1 MDVERF
7 LISPSNSIRETM
19 ACIDRNARGIA
30 LVVDGEH
37 RLIATVTDG
46 DVRRAVLAG
55 TDLNLPVMEL
65 IKRRKKE
72 PYPTPL
78 TARAGTPAAE
88 LIRIMNEYTLSHLP
102 LLNDEGRV
110 VDMVLLRD
118 MVKEYELP
126 LRAVVMA
133 GGYGTRLRPLTEALP
148 KPMLPVGDRPLLEH
162 IIEQLREVGIRRVN
176 LTTHYKSELISEHF
190 GDGKN
195 FGVEIEYV
203 KEDRPL
209 GTVGALSLIQPSE
222 EPLLVIN
229 GDILTRIDFHAM
241 LDFHRE
247 QKANMTVA
255 VREFEMRVPYGVV
268 ETEGVEVARIS
279 EKPVLRHFINA
290 GIYLLNPEVC
300 RFIPNDRP
308 YDMPELINRLL
319 EAGRRVISFPVRE
332 YWLDIGK
339 IEDYQ
344 QALTD
349 LNDGSMKR

>member
-1 MDVERF
+1 VGIEKF
-7 LISPSNSIRETM
+7 LIAPEDSIKEAM
-19 ACIDRNARGIA
+19 ACIDRSARGIA

-37 RLIATVTDG
+37 HLIATVTDG

-55 TDLNLPVMEL
+55 MDLNLPVMEL
-65 IKRRKKE
+65 VRRRKKE
-72 PYPTPL
+72 PHPTPF
-78 TARAGTPAAE
+78 TAQVGTPPAE
-88 LIRIMNEYTLSHLP
+88 LIRMMNEYTLSHLP
-102 LLNDEGRV
+102 LLDDKGRV
-110 VDMVLLRD
+110 ADIVLLRD

-133 GGYGTRLRPLTEALP
+133 GGLGTRLRPLTESLP

-162 IIEQLREVGIRRVN
+162 IIEQLRQVGIRRVN
-176 LTTHYKSELISEHF
+176 LTTHYKSELITEHF

-203 KEDRPL
+203 KEDKPL
-209 GTVGALSLIQPSE
+209 GTVGALSLLQPSE

-255 VREFEMRVPYGVV
+255 VREIEMRVPYGVV
-268 ETEGVEVARIS
+268 ETEGVKVTRIS

-290 GIYLLNPEVC
+290 GIYLLNPDVC

-344 QALTD
+344 RALAD
-349 LNDGSMKR
+349 LDEGGLKR

>member
-1 MDVERF
+1 VDFKKF
-7 LISPSNSIRETM
+7 LISPGDSIREAM

-30 LVVDGEH
+30 LVVDGER

-55 TDLNLPVMEL
+55 VDLNLPVLEL

-72 PYPTPL
+72 PHPTPL
-78 TARAGTPAAE
+78 SARTGTPAAE
-88 LIRIMNEYTLSHLP
+88 LIRMMNEFTLSHIP
-102 LLNDEGRV
+102 LLDDEERV

-118 MVKEYELP
+118 MVKEYEMP

-133 GGYGTRLRPLTEALP
+133 GGFGTRLRPLTEALP
-148 KPMLPVGDRPLLEH
+148 KPMLPVGNKPLLEH
-162 IIEQLREVGIRRVN
+162 IIEQLRQVGIRRVN

-190 GDGKN
+190 GDGRN

-203 KEDRPL
+203 KEDKPL
-209 GTVGALSLIQPSE
+209 GTVGALSLLNPSE

-255 VREFEMRVPYGVV
+255 VREVEFRVPYGVV
-268 ETEGVEVARIS
+268 ETEGVEVTRIS

-300 RFIPNDRP
+300 HFIPNDRP
-308 YDMPELINRLL
+308 YDMPELINRLVG
-319 EAGRRVISFPVRE
+319 AGRKVISFPVRE

-344 QALTD
+344 QALAD
-349 LNDGSMKR
+349 LDDGGLKR